1 MRRPALGMLVV
12 LAAAVGPLAGCGKGQ
27 ETTSVKVRQPAQ
39 RKPGLWVQ
47 TVSAE
52 GRSQTQRLCLG
63 EGVTSSFQT
72 AIAQGARSCAPVKM
86 SGTAHGFAIDAV
98 CDHGENGT
106 AASHAVVSGD
116 PAKTYRLEVTTTVTG
131 AKAPQMN
138 RTATA
143 VTTAAWQGPCPA
155 GMKPGDM
162 DLPDGTRIHPGP

>member
-1 MRRPALGMLVV
+1 MRGPALGMLAV
-12 LAAAVGPLAGCGKGQ
+12 LTLGAALALAGCGKGQ
-27 ETTSVKVRQPAQ
+27 ETTSVKVSQPAH

-63 EGVTSSFQT
+63 EGVTSSFET
-72 AIAQGARSCAPVKM
+72 AIAQGAKSCEPVKM

-98 CDHGENGT
+98 CDHGENGR
-106 AASHAVVSGD
+106 AVSHAVVSGD
-116 PAKTYRLEVTTTVTG
+116 PAASYRLEVTTTVTG

-162 DLPDGTRIHPGP
+162 DLPDGTRIHP